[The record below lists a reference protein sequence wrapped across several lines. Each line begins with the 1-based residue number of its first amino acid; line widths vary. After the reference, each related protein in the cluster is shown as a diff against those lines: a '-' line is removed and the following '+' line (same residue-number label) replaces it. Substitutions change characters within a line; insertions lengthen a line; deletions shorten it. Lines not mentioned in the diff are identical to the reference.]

1 MGIMVCSLLWMK
13 QDVSISAFLFVV
25 VFLLK
30 IGIRNEA
37 EVRVLVQRSRRVTRT
52 TMCFLPTTA
61 MS

>member
-1 MGIMVCSLLWMK
+1 MFLIMDKAGCKHLGL
-13 QDVSISAFLFVV
+13 LFVV

-52 TMCFLPTTA
+52 TMCFSPATA
-61 MS
+61 MN